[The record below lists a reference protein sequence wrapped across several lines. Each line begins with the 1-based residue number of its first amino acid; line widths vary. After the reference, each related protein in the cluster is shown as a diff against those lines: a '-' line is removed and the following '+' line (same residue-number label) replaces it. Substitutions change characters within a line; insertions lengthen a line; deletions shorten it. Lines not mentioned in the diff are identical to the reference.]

1 MRAVLAALCL
11 LALPALAANQK
22 LYLKDGG
29 YHIVREYEVKSD
41 RVRFYSVERSAW
53 EEMPVELIDLNRTKS
68 EAEERQEKFTEEAK
82 ALAAEEKAERD
93 LQAEIMKIPQDA
105 GVYQLVN
112 GELRVFKQA
121 ESKVQ
126 TKKGR
131 SVLKA
136 ITPIPVVAGKGTLE
150 LEGDKSLHV
159 INQAT
164 PEFYFQLERLE
175 RFALLRLT
183 PKKGV
188 RIVERLT
195 FMPVTKEVI
204 EEHDQ
209 VEIFRQQMTPGGLYK
224 IWPMKPLEAG
234 EYALVEYTEGELNI
248 QIWDFSYQPGAP
260 DWKRTVPL
268 IIEKP

>member
-1 MRAVLAALCL
+1 MRAALAVLCL
-11 LALPALAANQK
+11 LSVPAFSANQR
-22 LYLKDGG
+22 LYLKDGN

-53 EEMPVELIDLNRTKS
+53 EEMPLQLIDLTRTKS
-68 EAEERQEKFTEEAK
+68 EAEERQQAFDEEAK
-82 ALAAEEKAERD
+82 ILAAEEKAERD
-93 LQAEIMKIPQDA
+93 LQAEIMKVPQDA

-112 GELRVFKQA
+112 GELRIFKQA
-121 ESKVQ
+121 ESKIQ
-126 TKKGR
+126 TTKGR

-136 ITPIPVVAGKGTLE
+136 ITPIPVVTGKGTLE
-150 LEGDKSLHV
+150 LEGDKSVHV

-164 PEFYFQLERLE
+164 PEFYFQLEKLE
-175 RFALLRLT
+175 RFAMLKLA

-188 RIVERLT
+188 RVVERLT

-209 VEIFRQQMTPGGLYK
+209 VEIFRQQLTPGGLYK
-224 IWPMKPLEAG
+224 IWPVKPLEPG

-248 QIWDFSYQPGAP
+248 QIWDFSYQPDGP

-268 IIEKP
+268 IVEKP